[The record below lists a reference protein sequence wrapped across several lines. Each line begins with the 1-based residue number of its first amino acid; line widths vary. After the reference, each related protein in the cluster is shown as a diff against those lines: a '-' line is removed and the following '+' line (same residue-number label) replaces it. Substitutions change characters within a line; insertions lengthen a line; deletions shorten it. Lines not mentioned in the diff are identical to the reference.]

1 MLQNQVFLIIEMVIL
16 IILAALLGLLVAWLI
31 WGRHKEPHRETS
43 AGNEKQAIQLEKALQ
58 DCQRK
63 QAERDTRRAALQED
77 LEALDKVMRDTA
89 R

>member
-1 MLQNQVFLIIEMVIL
+1 MFQDQGFLIIEMVTL
-16 IILAALLGLLVAWLI
+16 LILAALLGLLVAWLI

-43 AGNEKQAIQLEKALQ
+43 AGSEKKAIQLEKALQ
-58 DCQRK
+58 DYQRK

-77 LEALDKVMRDTA
+77 LEALNKVMRDTA